1 MIVEF
6 KIKPELQRLINTNQ
20 AQQLQKGIHS
30 LFYKKNGKLNK
41 GHPPMLLKIAHLTP
55 TLHQHRCLELV
66 SLICNSHPQ
75 CIFLIFNL
83 LVNVPTSYLHSQSL
97 PTICHRRILKTLHT
111 KLKLQQTS
119 SSDDQLHINVSH
131 TLTKQA
137 YGSSQVLLS
146 GSMTAPVNVALQVSS
161 SLVTESCSPN

>member
-1 MIVEF
+1 
-6 KIKPELQRLINTNQ
+6 
-20 AQQLQKGIHS
+20 
-30 LFYKKNGKLNK
+30 
-41 GHPPMLLKIAHLTP
+41 MLLKIAHLTP
-55 TLHQHRCLELV
+55 TLHQHRYLELV

-119 SSDDQLHINVSH
+119 SSDDQLHISVSH

-137 YGSSQVLLS
+137 YGSSQLLLS
-146 GSMTAPVNVALQVSS
+146 GSMTASVNVALQVSS
-161 SLVTESCSPN
+161 SLVTESCSPNWCSAGAFSSYAVLTEHTQFSLCSQCFHTSKEPMTLCSC